1 MEGKKEY
8 IKGKLGFVDVLE
20 TKYIV
25 KGEELYLIS
34 CFWNGDKH
42 AEGIK

>member
-1 MEGKKEY
+1 MNKY
-8 IKGKLGFVDVLE
+8 MANSGFADMVE
-20 TKYIV
+20 AKYIV